1 MLIVR
6 SEVLGMCGK
15 IRLVEPNEV
24 EIWLGFAKQIWS
36 SDREKLRTGFLSNP
50 FPYEFLY
57 WRGGKALA

>member
-1 MLIVR
+1 M
-6 SEVLGMCGK
+6 LGMCGK